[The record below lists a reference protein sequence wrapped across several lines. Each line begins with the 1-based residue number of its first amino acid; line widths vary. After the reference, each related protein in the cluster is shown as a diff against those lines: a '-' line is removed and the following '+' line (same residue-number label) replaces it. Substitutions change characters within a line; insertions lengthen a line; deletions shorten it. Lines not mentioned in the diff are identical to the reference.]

1 MATFPLR
8 LSEKGF
14 IVGELLDKLK
24 SEIALGGPGKVW
36 YEIFHEKVMVIA
48 GRWSPKDFVEH
59 EPDAMSPRTWKYAK
73 KLDLTQKLFE
83 EEVLVSKRGVIPF
96 ILSASTDSH
105 VRANISQVVNQFLNE
120 TTKGADDKRVFKLI
134 VERLHGKGFALV
146 PPEGSG
152 GKIPTTLS
160 DHETTEQIKRMLMM
174 NKDRLPNAFLPAG
187 EVERNSPIWTPAGY
201 DKIADLLMTLPAPV
215 TENAL
220 RMGIS
225 EALTVLRLAL
235 YYADDTPDD
244 ALNDETLVRDGE
256 GGEMVST
263 VDAFKPL
270 ESILDS
276 EEADLAAKIMTKI
289 SPKSRNFLRCISKSK
304 NKVKLATELGVS
316 RGTALKMEKDLVQ
329 EVNSAFDDFGVCD
342 QDRQSLRKALLQI
355 SKNSV
360 EASDE

>member
-1 MATFPLR
+1 
-8 LSEKGF
+8 
-14 IVGELLDKLK
+14 
-24 SEIALGGPGKVW
+24 
-36 YEIFHEKVMVIA
+36 MVIA